1 MSALANSYA
10 DSLMVRAGDVTL
22 KERRKL
28 LLLVR
33 ETPLHLGHLRTMAQ
47 LTEMGAVIMPP
58 APSFYHKPQSIDEL
72 VNHTVGKMLSTFNI
86 KHGLFQQWP
95 GLSAP
100 E

>member
-1 MSALANSYA
+1 
-10 DSLMVRAGDVTL
+10 MVRAGDVT

-47 LTEMGAVIMPP
+47 LTEIGAVIMPP
-58 APSFYHKPQSIDEL
+58 APSFYHKPQNIDEL
-72 VNHTVGKMLSTFNI
+72 VNHTVGKMLSIFNI
-86 KHGLFQQWP
+86 KRPFSTVARAP
-95 GLSAP
+95 AP